1 MSYYN
6 CKYVYNQSMSMFVIR
21 DFLDEFLTLR
31 EEKIPIYIVKKYI
44 SSITDK
50 LKLEKLIAEKRE

>member
-1 MSYYN
+1 MS
-6 CKYVYNQSMSMFVIR
+6 
-21 DFLDEFLTLR
+21 FLTLR
-31 EEKIPIYIVKKYI
+31 EEKIPIYILVKKYII

>member
-1 MSYYN
+1 M
-6 CKYVYNQSMSMFVIR
+6 YNQSMSMFVIR

-31 EEKIPIYIVKKYI
+31 EEKIPIYIVKIYI

>member
-1 MSYYN
+1 MCTTNQCQCLLLGIFWMS
-6 CKYVYNQSMSMFVIR
+6 
-21 DFLDEFLTLR
+21 FLTLR

>member
-31 EEKIPIYIVKKYI
+31 EEKIPIYIVKIYI

>member
-31 EEKIPIYIVKKYI
+31 EEKIPIYIVKNIYI
-44 SSITDK
+44 K
-50 LKLEKLIAEKRE
+50 HNR

>member
-1 MSYYN
+1 MCTTNQCQCLLLGIFWMS
-6 CKYVYNQSMSMFVIR
+6 
-21 DFLDEFLTLR
+21 FLTLR

-44 SSITDK
+44 ISCITDK